1 MAKYDLLV
9 DGDRVARVGSDQ
21 DVRDWLARYREEHRE
36 DDPDA
41 AHVLVLERS
50 AFAFLTGGRLL
61 DRERFLGH

>member
-9 DGDRVARVGSDQ
+9 DGDRVARVGSEQ

-36 DDPDA
+36 DDPAA

-50 AFAFLTGGRLL
+50 PFAFLTGGRLL
-61 DRERFLGH
+61 DRERFL